1 MKALLQSNLFVLSLI
16 MLPTFAY
23 MYYNEQTQ
31 RIEPVE
37 VYGML
42 DNLPKPKQVAISKLL
57 PDQAECL
64 AINMYAEARSEGKEG
79 MIAVTNV
86 VQNRVAD
93 PRWPSDH
100 CKVVYQPYQFSWT
113 NSKQAIE
120 ITEPEQYQQAL
131 RIANLALNNKLPN
144 LVGTADHYY
153 APAKANPAWAKQ
165 MKTVTKIR
173 GHKFLD
179 SKAKPEPT
187 KQHIKQ
193 QSKTQTKPTKG
204 LKA

>member
-1 MKALLQSNLFVLSLI
+1 MKALMQSNLFFLFFI
-16 MLPTFAY
+16 MLPAFAY

-42 DNLPKPKQVAISKLL
+42 DNLPKPRQVAISKRL

-64 AINMYAEARSEGKEG
+64 AINAYAEARGEGKEG

-86 VQNRVAD
+86 VQTRVAD
-93 PRWPSDH
+93 PRWPKDY
-100 CKVVYQPYQFSWT
+100 CKVVYQPNQFSWA

-120 ITEPEQYQQAL
+120 ITEPEQYQLAL

-153 APAKANPAWAKQ
+153 APAKANPTWAKQ
-165 MKTVTKIR
+165 MKPVTKVR
-173 GHKFLD
+173 GHLFLD
-179 SKAKPEPT
+179 SKEKPVQAKQQTKT
-187 KQHIKQ
+187 KQQPKG
-193 QSKTQTKPTKG
+193 TK
-204 LKA
+204 A